1 MQLRAKAA
9 QRMNY
14 EVNQSDRL
22 QHNVE
27 FELSRL
33 LEKEIHFHIKS
44 EIEKKELENA
54 DDFSTVAIFTSMDAL
69 NYGYVD
75 FDQLRNF
82 YSKFKG
88 EVLKEDINAI
98 MRRMSNSLDSKI
110 TFREFSVAITP
121 ELSGLGSSAETVE
134 FHTEQ
139 KQ

>member
-69 NYGYVD
+69 NYGYLD